1 MNYSHENTVL
11 VWDDDPSIL
20 ENVKKVCHS
29 LKLSIY
35 KADKLEDLLAVPY
48 FFAVVD
54 GTKLTKEFMTDL
66 IEVIGKESEKEFAIL
81 LTKAIASQ
89 IPAKLKKYI
98 ILPIEVINFDYLKT
112 NIYNKRFAL
121 LRHKKNKR
129 TYDKTIF
136 RLVYISYKLRTK
148 RKYIYINELCKEFN
162 VTDRTVKRDL
172 VLLQEL
178 GEDIQYDRIKN
189 GYFLAFSRMEIEF
202 KEHYD

>member
-1 MNYSHENTVL
+1 MNYSHENTIL
-11 VWDDDPSIL
+11 IWDGNPAIL
-20 ENVKKVCHS
+20 ADVKKVCHS

-35 KADKLEDLLAVPY
+35 KADKLEDVLAVPY

-54 GTKLTKEFMTDL
+54 GTKLSNEFMTDL

-81 LTKAIASQ
+81 LTKPTTSQ

-112 NIYNKRFAL
+112 NIFNKRFAL
-121 LRHKKNKR
+121 MRHKKNKR
-129 TYDKTIF
+129 KYDKTLY
-136 RLVYISYKLRTK
+136 RLMNISYKLRTK
-148 RKYIYINELCKEFN
+148 RKYVYLSDLCAEFF
-162 VTDRTVKRDL
+162 VTERTIKRDFS
-172 VLLQEL
+172 LLEEM

-189 GYFLAFSRMEIEF
+189 GYFLEFSRMEIEF